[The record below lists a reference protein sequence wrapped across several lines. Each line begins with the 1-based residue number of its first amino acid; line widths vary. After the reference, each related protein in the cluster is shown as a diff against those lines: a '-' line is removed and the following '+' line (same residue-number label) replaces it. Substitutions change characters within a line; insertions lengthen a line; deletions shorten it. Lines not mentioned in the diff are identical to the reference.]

1 LSVLRGQTG
10 IIGPASQTFVLK
22 PSGPQHRLCQRREG
36 RHPCTLSSFSPV
48 SCPPSPVSHR
58 LSGRPPLSI
67 VHRPRPFPPSTL
79 PLSQPSIFNVQP
91 STDNIC
97 SSKKR
102 KFKEQLRNKS
112 SYPQTWPNSGF
123 SIRLRSP
130 RPPSP
135 TRPPSSTAHGQ
146 SSVPNLQS
154 STFNFQS
161 AIFDPP
167 KT

>member
-1 LSVLRGQTG
+1 MHADQLFT
-10 IIGPASQTFVLK
+10 
-22 PSGPQHRLCQRREG
+22 RL
-36 RHPCTLSSFSPV
+36 LSPV
-48 SCPPSPVSHR
+48 SGQPPAIWSAA
-58 LSGRPPLSI
+58 I

-79 PLSQPSIFNVQP
+79 PLSQP

-112 SYPQTWPNSGF
+112 F
-123 SIRLRSP
+123 ILH
-130 RPPSP
+130 RPPSIV
-135 TRPPSSTAHGQ
+135 RVRSSTFIRSDVQTACPERSEGFKRLQ
-146 SSVPNLQS
+146 LQS